1 MAPPAEARS
10 ARHRVSESEADDPTL
25 ALTREARTDPPPT
38 SPEGEASA
46 WDVAASTRLAGAFR
60 PDIEGLR
67 AVAIL
72 AVLAYH
78 ARIPGTGGGFIGVDV
93 FFVISGSD
101 HRPPPAGG
109 DLHRA
114 PRPACFYAR
123 RARRLLPAALV
134 VIAVTGSS
142 AVILFATAL
151 PRVALMEPLQ
161 SLYVSNF

>member
-10 ARHRVSESEADDPTL
+10 ARHRVSESEADDA

-46 WDVAASTRLAGAFR
+46 WDVAVSTDSPAHFR

-78 ARIPGTGGGFIGVDV
+78 ARIPGTG
-93 FFVISGSD
+93 
-101 HRPPPAGG
+101 RR
-109 DLHRA
+109 LHR
-114 PRPACFYAR
+114 
-123 RARRLLPAALV
+123 
-134 VIAVTGSS
+134 S
-142 AVILFATAL
+142 
-151 PRVALMEPLQ
+151 
-161 SLYVSNF
+161 